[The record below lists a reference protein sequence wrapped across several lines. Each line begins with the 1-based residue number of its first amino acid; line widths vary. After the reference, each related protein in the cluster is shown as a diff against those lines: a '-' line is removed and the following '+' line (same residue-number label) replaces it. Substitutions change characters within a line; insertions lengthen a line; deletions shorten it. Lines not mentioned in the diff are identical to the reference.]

1 MGVRFELEHILK
13 GVEVSIGGVSGFF
26 FALDKQFTFLYEI
39 MFTHHSYPGVDVKN
53 FNTSWR
59 NGLAF
64 NAIIHKHR

>member
-1 MGVRFELEHILK
+1 MRFKLGVK
-13 GVEVSIGGVSGFF
+13 VCIGGVSGFF
-26 FALDKQFTFLYEI
+26 FGLDKQFTSLCEI
-39 MFTHHSYPGVDVKN
+39 VFTQHSYPGVDVKN